1 MQDRP
6 DAPELL
12 RAIRAFLETEVVPR
26 FEGRRRFHALVAAN
40 LCAVLEREHDLQEDQ
55 LVAEWRRL
63 AELLGREGAPPPA
76 RLALL
81 RDGVRALTSDLA
93 ARIRTGE
100 ADGGAFGDA
109 VRRHLRATV
118 VEKLRIASPRHL
130 DGR

>member
-6 DAPELL
+6 DATELL
-12 RAIRAFLETEVVPR
+12 RAIRAFLEDEVLPR

-40 LCAVLEREHDLQEDQ
+40 LLSVLERERELEEDQ
-55 LVAEWRRL
+55 LVAEWGRL
-63 AELLGREGAPPPA
+63 AELHDRKNATPPP

-81 RDGVRALTSDLA
+81 RDGVRALTYELST
-93 ARIRTGE
+93 RIRAGE
-100 ADGGAFGDA
+100 ADAGPFGDA
-109 VRRHLRATV
+109 VRRHLRSTV

>member
-6 DAPELL
+6 DAGELL
-12 RAIRAFLETEVVPR
+12 RAVRAFLEVEVVPR

-40 LCAVLEREHDLQEDQ
+40 LLAVLERERELEEDQ
-55 LVAEWRRL
+55 LVAEWGRL
-63 AELLGREGAPPPA
+63 AELHGHKGATSPA
-76 RLALL
+76 RLTLL
-81 RDGVRALTSDLA
+81 RDAVRTLTHQLSE
-93 ARIRTGE
+93 RIRAGD
-100 ADGGAFGDA
+100 ADDPAFGEA